1 MRYCSECKIEF
12 NDPRNHIIEFHKPLP
27 EPNNKGNI
35 FCELCNTRVKNIY
48 KHKFSTLHRY
58 NQGLSNIIF
67 FSSAEDFYKHFN
79 QIKNEKEINDILN
92 LNEENPFWITAKE
105 ELDEEEYKKLKE
117 EIIGRQRVSGIRG
130 KGRNIRNRNTGYR
143 RSIRTSKSIS
153 PNSKKVRK

>member
-1 MRYCSECKIEF
+1 MIKCIYCNQEF
-12 NDPRNHIIEFHKPLP
+12 IYLKKHILENHKPLP
-27 EPNNKGNI
+27 DPNNIGNVL
-35 FCELCNTRVKNIY
+35 CELCNIRVRDFF
-48 KHKFSTLHRY
+48 KHKFSAIHR
-58 NQGLSNIIF
+58 NNKDLNSVIF
-67 FSSAEDFYKHFN
+67 FYSVEDFYKHFN